1 MTGEK
6 KPISGEKKVDERW
19 KEEVEK
25 DKRHVGR
32 QAGEAGKKREASPP
46 ANFSHFISGLAIQG
60 MIFLGE
66 VENPATGKKEKQLEQ
81 AKYIIDTLDILKGKT
96 KGNLTT
102 AEETTM
108 DNLLYDLR
116 MRYLKAVEQED

>member
-66 VENPATGKKEKQLEQ
+66 VENPATGKKEKQPYMPTRLVNFLPEMF
-81 AKYIIDTLDILKGKT
+81 YYC
-96 KGNLTT
+96 TT
-102 AEETTM
+102 
-108 DNLLYDLR
+108 YSS
-116 MRYLKAVEQED
+116 